1 MQNLINL
8 LPENAKVTVD
18 YSSVFVY
25 WLFASDLIELLLA
38 NGYVY
43 EQENMFYSNGHVP
56 TTAYI
61 YVAPNG
67 NKVEFYNRMG
77 GLYVYV
83 NTIARSYIY

>member
-1 MQNLINL
+1 MNTLISL

-18 YSSVFVY
+18 HNSVFVY
-25 WLFASDLIELLLA
+25 WLFANDLIELLLA

-61 YVAPNG
+61 YIAPDG
-67 NKVEFYNRMG
+67 NKVEFYNRMDG
-77 GLYVYV
+77 VFVYLHQ
-83 NTIARSYIY
+83 